1 MDTPG
6 LRELRLWDA
15 DEGIWQA
22 FADIESLAARC
33 RFGNCRHD
41 GEPGCA
47 VKAAIEAGTLDM
59 ARLENWRKLE
69 RELAFL
75 KRKVDPETSHNEKQ
89 RIKQLMRGVNK
100 MYRDREKR

>member
-1 MDTPG
+1 M
-6 LRELRLWDA
+6 
-15 DEGIWQA
+15 
-22 FADIESLAARC
+22 
-33 RFGNCRHD
+33 
-41 GEPGCA
+41 
-47 VKAAIEAGTLDM
+47 KAAIEAGTLDM

-89 RIKQLMRGVNK
+89 RIKQVMRGVNK

>member
-6 LRELRLWDA
+6 LRELQLWNA
-15 DEGIWQA
+15 DEGISQT

-33 RFGNCRHD
+33 RFGNCCHD

-47 VKAAIEAGTLDM
+47 VTAAIEAGSLDLV
-59 ARLENWRKLE
+59 RLESWQKLQ
-69 RELAFL
+69 RELEFL
-75 KRKVDPETSHNEKQ
+75 RRKIDPDARQNEKQ

>member
-1 MDTPG
+1 
-6 LRELRLWDA
+6 
-15 DEGIWQA
+15 
-22 FADIESLAARC
+22 
-33 RFGNCRHD
+33 
-41 GEPGCA
+41 
-47 VKAAIEAGTLDM
+47 M

-89 RIKQLMRGVNK
+89 RIKQVMRGVNK